1 MGSRLRGND
10 VLRVRYNRF
19 NRFFER
25 TTMTTALPRDLSC
38 PRIAPRK
45 DGSLSL
51 SRIVAGMWRMT
62 EWDMTVEARI
72 AFIEQCIALGVT
84 SFDHADIY
92 GNYGVEGLFG
102 DALRAQPSLRDR
114 IELVSKCGIKLL
126 SSKRPDHTIQHYD
139 TTREHIV
146 ASAEE
151 SLRQLHT
158 DRLDLL
164 LIHRPD
170 PLMDFDE
177 IAEAFTQLKRAGKVL
192 HFGVSNFSRHQ
203 FESLDRRIALAT
215 NQVEFSPL
223 HVAPM
228 FDETFDGLQDRGVAP
243 MIWSPLAGGRL
254 FSAHDANAE
263 TLRLVIKDI
272 ADRLHQPFASVVFA
286 WIMQLPSRPIP
297 LTGSGRIEAIGVA
310 VAGTTFRLPR
320 ADWFAILR
328 AARGHEVA

>member
-1 MGSRLRGND
+1 MSP
-10 VLRVRYNRF
+10 
-19 NRFFER
+19 
-25 TTMTTALPRDLSC
+25 ALPRDLSC
-38 PRIAPRK
+38 PRIATRK
-45 DGSLSL
+45 TGGLEL
-51 SRIVAGMWRMT
+51 SRIVAGMWRMV
-62 EWDMTVEARI
+62 EWDMTVDQRI

-102 DALRAQPSLRDR
+102 EALRARPSLRDR
-114 IELVSKCGIKLL
+114 MQLISKCGIRLL
-126 SSKRPDHTIQHYD
+126 SNKRPQHAIQHYD
-139 TTREHIV
+139 TSAAHIV

-158 DRLDLL
+158 DHLDLL

-177 IAEAFTQLKRAGKVL
+177 IAAAFTRLKQDGKVL

-203 FESLDRRIALAT
+203 FESLNRRIELAT

-228 FDETFDGLQDRGVAP
+228 FDETFDGLQDLGIAP

-254 FSAHDANAE
+254 FTSNDANAE
-263 TLRLVIKDI
+263 NLRLVIKDI

-297 LTGSGRIEAIGVA
+297 LTGSGRAEAIAVA
-310 VAGTTFRLPR
+310 VAGTTFQLSR
-320 ADWFAILR
+320 ADWFSILR

>member
-1 MGSRLRGND
+1 
-10 VLRVRYNRF
+10 
-19 NRFFER
+19 
-25 TTMTTALPRDLSC
+25 MTHALPRDLHC
-38 PRIAPRK
+38 PRGATRANGPE
-45 DGSLSL
+45 L
-51 SRIVAGMWRMT
+51 SRIVAGMWRMA
-62 EWDMTVEARI
+62 EWNMTVEQRVAL
-72 AFIEQCIALGVT
+72 IEQCIAMGVT

-102 DALRAQPSLRDR
+102 EALRAQPSLRDR
-114 IELVSKCGIKLL
+114 IQLVSKCGIKLL
-126 SSKRPDHTIQHYD
+126 SNKRPEHKIQHYD
-139 TTREHIV
+139 TTAGHIV

-177 IAEAFTQLKRAGKVL
+177 VAEAFIRLKQAGKVL
-192 HFGVSNFSRHQ
+192 HVGVSNFSRHQ
-203 FESLDRRIALAT
+203 FDVLNRRVELAT

-228 FDETFDGLQDRGVAP
+228 FDETFDGLQDLGVAP

-254 FSAHDANAE
+254 FTSNDANAE
-263 TLRLVIKDI
+263 NLRLVVKEI
-272 ADRLHQPFASVVFA
+272 ADRLHQPFASVIFA

-297 LTGSGRIEAIGVA
+297 LTGSGRIEAIAVA
-310 VAGTTFRLPR
+310 VAGTIFKLSRT
-320 ADWFAILR
+320 DWFAILR

>member
-1 MGSRLRGND
+1 
-10 VLRVRYNRF
+10 
-19 NRFFER
+19 
-25 TTMTTALPRDLSC
+25 MTHALPRDLSC
-38 PRIAPRK
+38 PRIATRQNGPE
-45 DGSLSL
+45 L
-51 SRIVAGMWRMT
+51 SRIVAGMWRMGD
-62 EWDMTVEARI
+62 WGMTVEQRVG
-72 AFIEQCIALGVT
+72 FIEQCIAMGVT

-92 GNYGVEGLFG
+92 GNYAAEGLFG
-102 DALRAQPSLRDR
+102 EALRAQPALRDR

-126 SSKRPDHTIQHYD
+126 SNKRPQHTIQHYD
-139 TTREHIV
+139 TTRAHIV
-146 ASAEE
+146 GSVEE

-177 IAEAFTQLKRAGKVL
+177 IADAFTRLREAGKVL

-203 FESLDRRIALAT
+203 FEALNRRIELAT

-228 FDETFDGLQDRGVAP
+228 FDETFDGLQDLKVAP

-254 FSAHDANAE
+254 FTSNDAGTE
-263 TLRLVIKDI
+263 QLRLVIKEI

-286 WIMQLPSRPIP
+286 WIMQLPSHPLP
-297 LTGSGRIEAIGVA
+297 LTGSGRIEAISVA
-310 VAGTTFRLPR
+310 VAGTTFQLSRT
-320 ADWFAILR
+320 DWFSILR
-328 AARGHEVA
+328 AARGQEVA